1 MNYSQRG
8 TVNKQKQIKS
18 RKKRLLA
25 KLSVSFFRTFL
36 ICVVICMVVGGFASV
51 GFIKGIIDDVPS
63 VDDIN
68 VAPTGFVTTVYYSN
82 GSEIQNL
89 VGSEANRVYAT
100 LDEIPEDV
108 QNAFIAIEDER
119 FWTHNGID
127 VKGIIRAFF
136 NGLSKGEFDQGASTL
151 TQQLL
156 KNQVFDGGSEP
167 TFAAKLKRKIQ
178 EWYLAVQLEEKLEKK
193 EILEYYLNTIN
204 LGQNTLGV
212 RAASIR
218 YFNKDV
224 SELTLSEATVI
235 AGITQ
240 SPAYLN
246 PISYPE
252 DNAAKREIILEYMK
266 RDGYI
271 SDKEYEDALDDDVY
285 SRIEAVNE
293 EQYAN
298 TSSNINSYFVD
309 ELINQLIEDFQEKLG
324 YSETQAINLIYRGG
338 LQIHTTQNKTIQ
350 DTCDE
355 VFSNESL
362 YPSGSEWEL
371 TYRLSI
377 ANENGEQK
385 HYSEQHLKKYFIE
398 KGYSSFSLYF
408 KENGGADAY
417 IEEFKASVLSENN
430 TIIGEVVNYTVQ
442 PQVSFVLMDQKTG
455 EVLAMIGGRGEKT
468 GNRTLNRATDS
479 PRQPGST
486 FKIVSTY
493 LPALDTKGM
502 TLATVKNDSEF
513 YYPNTNTKVNNWNKS
528 YKGPTTLR
536 EGIYN
541 SMNVIAVK
549 TMVDVT
555 PQIAYDYLMRLGFTT
570 IYDSYNKNGKVY
582 TDIQYPTALGGL
594 TVGVTNFEL
603 TASFAS
609 IANKGIYTEPIL
621 YTKVIDHN
629 GKVLIENEPETRQ
642 VMKETTAWLL
652 TDAMKDV
659 ITKGTGSKLK
669 FNEINIPIAGKTG
682 TTTNDIDLWFVGYT
696 PYYTAGIWGGYD
708 NNKDQVN
715 TSYHKDLWR
724 TAMQKVHQ
732 VMGKSYTDFEKPS
745 GITTATICKKSGKL
759 AVSGICDGTKITEYF
774 DSSTVPKEKCDI
786 HVSYKICKESGK
798 LASEF
803 CPKELIKETTLLKSG
818 SSYKETCPIHT
829 EETMTLPEEPEET
842 PSDEEL
848 QPEEIPSEEPE
859 NQKPETQKPEIQK
872 PETQKPEIQKPET
885 QKPETQ
891 KPETQ
896 KPEIQ
901 KPETQ
906 EPETQE
912 PETQEP
918 ETQKPEIQK
927 PENQELENQKTEQEE
942 PNVDVQTVS
951 DTLETQSE
959 DLSSFSTE

>member
-1 MNYSQRG
+1 MNYSQKG
-8 TVNKQKQIKS
+8 TTNKQKQIKS
-18 RKKRLLA
+18 RKK
-25 KLSVSFFRTFL
+25 KLISKMGVSFFRTFL
-36 ICVVICMVVGGFASV
+36 ICAVICIIVGGFAGV
-51 GFIKGIIDDVPS
+51 GFIKGIIDDAPS
-63 VDDIN
+63 IDDIN
-68 VAPTGFVTTVYYSN
+68 VAPTGFATTVYYSN

-89 VGSEANRVYAT
+89 IGSDANRVYAT
-100 LDEIPEDV
+100 LEEIPKEV

-136 NGLSKGEFDQGASTL
+136 NGISKGEFDQGASTL

-156 KNQVFDGGSEP
+156 KNQVFGGGSEP

-178 EWYLAVQLEEKLEKK
+178 EWYLAVQLEEKLEKE

-212 RAASIR
+212 RAASVR

-224 SELTLSEATVI
+224 SELNLSEATVI

-240 SPAYLN
+240 SPSYLN

-252 DNAAKREIILEYMK
+252 DNAAKREIILSYMK

-271 SDKEYEDALDDDVY
+271 SDKEYEEALADDVY
-285 SRIEAVNE
+285 SRIQTVNE
-293 EQYAN
+293 EQYSN
-298 TSSNINSYFVD
+298 TSTNINSYFVD
-309 ELINQLIEDFQEKLG
+309 ELIDQLIEDFQEKLG

-338 LQIHTTQNKTIQ
+338 LQIHTTQNKKIQ
-350 DTCDE
+350 ETCDE
-355 VFSNESL
+355 VFANESL

-371 TYRLSI
+371 TYRLSV
-377 ANENGEQK
+377 AHENGEQT
-385 HYSEQHLKKYFIE
+385 HYSEQHLKKYFVEE
-398 KGYSSFSLYF
+398 KGQSSFSFYF

-417 IEEFKASVLSENN
+417 IEEFKSSVLGKND
-430 TIIGEVVNYTVQ
+430 TIAGEVVNYTVQ

-455 EVLAMIGGRGEKT
+455 KVLAIIGGRGEKK

-502 TLATVKNDSEF
+502 TLATVKNDSEY
-513 YYPNTNTKVNNWNKS
+513 YYPDTNVKVNNWNKS

-541 SMNVIAVK
+541 SMNVLAVK

-555 PQIAYDYLMRLGFTT
+555 PQIAYDYLMRLGFST
-570 IYDSYNKNGKVY
+570 IYDSYVDRNGKVY

-603 TASFAS
+603 TAAFAS
-609 IANKGIYTEPIL
+609 IANKGVYTEPIL

-659 ITKGTGSKLK
+659 ITKGTGSKLR
-669 FNEINIPIAGKTG
+669 FNEISMPVAGKTG

-708 NNKDQVN
+708 NNKDQSN

-732 VMGKSYTDFEKPS
+732 VMEKEYTDFERPS
-745 GITTATICKKSGKL
+745 GITSATICTKSGKL
-759 AVSGICDGTKITEYF
+759 AVSGICDGMKRTEYF
-774 DSSTVPKEKCDI
+774 DSATVPKEKCDI
-786 HVSYKICKESGK
+786 HIRYKICTESGE
-798 LASEF
+798 LAGEF
-803 CPKELIKETTLLKSG
+803 CPEELVEYKTLFKN
-818 SSYKETCPIHT
+818 SSSNKYKKTCHIHT
-829 EETMTLPEEPEET
+829 EEAMTVPEEPEEEPLDD
-842 PSDEEL
+842 PSNEDSETEENTNEETNSNSDKPNSSEE
-848 QPEEIPSEEPE
+848 QEQTKPEKPKPEE
-859 NQKPETQKPEIQK
+859 
-872 PETQKPEIQKPET
+872 PET
-885 QKPETQ
+885 QKPET
-891 KPETQ
+891 KPSE
-896 KPEIQ
+896 PE
-901 KPETQ
+901 
-906 EPETQE
+906 EPETE
-912 PETQEP
+912 PDIPDNSDTQE
-918 ETQKPEIQK
+918 
-927 PENQELENQKTEQEE
+927 
-942 PNVDVQTVS
+942 
-951 DTLETQSE
+951 TLEEEDSSSE
-959 DLSSFSTE
+959 